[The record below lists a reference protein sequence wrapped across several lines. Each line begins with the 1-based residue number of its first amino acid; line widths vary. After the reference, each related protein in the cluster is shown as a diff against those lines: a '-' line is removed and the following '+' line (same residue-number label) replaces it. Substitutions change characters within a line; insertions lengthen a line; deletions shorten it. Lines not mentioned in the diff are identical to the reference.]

1 MASPSRLAILPPA
14 QICIAVDARECV
26 LTSVSPGLH
35 LVEWTRFNVDLPE
48 VGAAHKVQQSGPEIE
63 LACGG
68 IGEIGFCQTPMLR
81 GELNVLSFRFSGWCD
96 RLQRGS

>member
-1 MASPSRLAILPPA
+1 M
-14 QICIAVDARECV
+14 

-48 VGAAHKVQQSGPEIE
+48 VAAAHKVQQSGPVIE

-68 IGEIGFCQTPMLR
+68 IGEIGFCQTNSNASWR
-81 GELNVLSFRFSGWCD
+81 VERAFFSVFRMV
-96 RLQRGS
+96 

>member
-1 MASPSRLAILPPA
+1 MASGSRLAILPPA
-14 QICIAVDARECV
+14 QMCIAAGARECV

-35 LVEWTRFNVDLPE
+35 LAEWTRFNVDLPE
-48 VGAAHKVQQSGPEIE
+48 VGAAHKVQQSGPEFE
-63 LACGG
+63 LACSG
-68 IGEIGFCQTPMLR
+68 IGEIDFCQAPMLR